1 MTKNIMKVFESTTI
15 HLNRPM
21 LIIAIIDS
29 VFLILMYFSSPS
41 HQDGLTTLFFSFLIA
56 FINLVIS
63 IVLFFLN
70 KERWCIV
77 FFINSFLMF
86 FAVNFAACQSSCIHW
101 KSEHIDYAFEANDS
115 SISLTINKNDSTFGM
130 YYKGEHYSQTYC
142 WGVYRKES
150 HNVYILDVDTTHYRA
165 VPINRFVIKNGYIE
179 GYGNREL
186 LLKSR
191 IRKRIMW

>member
-1 MTKNIMKVFESTTI
+1 MKVFESTTI
-15 HLNRPM
+15 HLKRPM

-29 VFLILMYFSSPS
+29 VFLFLMYFSSPG

-70 KERWCIV
+70 KERWSIV

-115 SISLTINKNDSTFGM
+115 SF
-130 YYKGEHYSQTYC
+130 
-142 WGVYRKES
+142 R
-150 HNVYILDVDTTHYRA
+150 
-165 VPINRFVIKNGYIE
+165 
-179 GYGNREL
+179 
-186 LLKSR
+186 
-191 IRKRIMW
+191 